1 MGDEQ
6 RRIRVILADGHA
18 LFREAIASA
27 LEANDEIVVIADV
40 GDGPGAIA
48 KATQLRPDCV
58 FLDVQLAGIDGIEA
72 TRRIKERL
80 PACAVI
86 VLAPSEDETP
96 LVAAVEA
103 GASGFLTKDCPLT
116 DLIDAAHAVLRGE
129 MVVPPRLLAPLLS
142 GLMNHRKEQD
152 EAMRRLARLTR
163 REREVLALLA
173 QGAGNETDRRGARD
187 QPADRANARTE
198 PDHQARGPLEVGG
211 GDVRRAQ
218 RYPRAISTP
227 TTSLPSGG
235 SRWLR
240 CSAGRR

>member
-86 VLAPSEDETP
+86 VLAPSEDEAP

-173 QGAGNETDRRGARD
+173 QGAGNETIAEGLVISP
-187 QPADRANARTE
+187 QTART
-198 PDHQARGPLEVGG
+198 HVQNLITKLGVHSRLEAAMFAAHNGILRDLDADDLAPVGG
-211 GDVRRAQ
+211 
-218 RYPRAISTP
+218 
-227 TTSLPSGG
+227 
-235 SRWLR
+235 
-240 CSAGRR
+240 

>member
-40 GDGPGAIA
+40 GDGHGAIA

-86 VLAPSEDETP
+86 VLAPSEDEAP

-173 QGAGNETDRRGARD
+173 QGAGNETIAEGLVISP
-187 QPADRANARTE
+187 QTART
-198 PDHQARGPLEVGG
+198 HVQNLITKLGVHSRLEAAMFAAHNGILRDLDAGDLAPVGG
-211 GDVRRAQ
+211 
-218 RYPRAISTP
+218 
-227 TTSLPSGG
+227 
-235 SRWLR
+235 
-240 CSAGRR
+240 

>member
-40 GDGPGAIA
+40 GDGAGAIA

-58 FLDVQLAGIDGIEA
+58 FLDVELAGIDGIEA

-86 VLAPSEDETP
+86 VLAPSEDEAP

-142 GLMNHRKEQD
+142 GLMHHRKEQD

-173 QGAGNETDRRGARD
+173 QGAGNDAIAEGLVISPQT
-187 QPADRANARTE
+187 ART
-198 PDHQARGPLEVGG
+198 HVQNLITKLGVHSRLEAAMFAAHNDILGDLDADDLAPVGG
-211 GDVRRAQ
+211 
-218 RYPRAISTP
+218 
-227 TTSLPSGG
+227 
-235 SRWLR
+235 
-240 CSAGRR
+240 